1 MFALL
6 HRFFQ
11 FFLVISKQSMN
22 LAVGFVADSVSLRT
36 KLLA

>member
-11 FFLVISKQSMN
+11 LFLVISKQSMN